1 MVDIT
6 KILEEQTTP
15 PNRSTIDMS
24 NMFDEETAPSEYSTI
39 NEDKVGTVREDVGG
53 LSRKE
58 AMAFAGSMGF
68 ADTYRGI
75 KQIFSI
81 GEETMKQDQAKLNR
95 IFANKDYGKAAVA
108 AYMGGVIADPFGWVI
123 PVAKAKSISS
133 LVKQGMA
140 YGAGFGAAG
149 YTDETSFANNTEMW
163 EQKMIQAGYGAASGG
178 LITGV
183 IGLAG
188 KKALGFGEESS
199 ALTKIDDEVE
209 TQRLQKLSAKER
221 DEEVLKNKGLTE
233 QMTMANKYAER
244 VGRPMWNYMTKNPLG
259 TFGAGVGTYA
269 ALTNPVYENAN
280 SAQEYMIN
288 TGLTALAFIGGKKLG
303 TLAQDTEKG
312 NKLVYAINPDIHMSP
327 EIYTQWN
334 KMKGTISGHQSALSS
349 LHADLTKLTP
359 EENKLAYQLFSGDL
373 DDKILTKMSDK
384 NNLSPEV
391 VDNLLKLKD
400 KKLKIFT
407 KIGEDMRDAGILSD
421 DVFKTNLDSYLRR
434 TYQKVLD
441 TKGPQEAAKLKGVLG
456 KIRGD
461 SVRGRGIIVRSGV
474 KADEVAGIVDPLRQE
489 RILDTK
495 IKTDYEKRFED
506 TDTVDVEKRGKLINR
521 VQSKADPDYI
531 TQKSDLD
538 QGSNYGVIVK
548 DNEDGTHDII
558 AQLTKKEREE
568 LGEIEDAAL
577 SVSRT
582 AKDLN
587 TTLGLGRFY
596 KGVLDDGAGKY
607 VFDQSTLIGKD
618 KQFANL
624 QEMKEG
630 GYKIIPNEFIKDEVG
645 DNIPKYGALN
655 GKVVP
660 EDTFKDIELLTKIRE
675 DNFAYGNGL
684 ANKWFKLQRFWKKT
698 KTVYNPAVHMNNLV
712 ANFSMYYMSNG
723 SWKTFSKASKEF
735 KQIFAYERGKVE
747 LEDLPKDLR
756 DLYNEGGLSA
766 DLVSAEMRAQGNLE
780 NVYDDLIKTHKTDGA
795 EKTGDFMN
803 DVLDTGMRQLKKG
816 SKIFGPADKL
826 SSDIYQLEDKI
837 FRYALYKTRK
847 EQINPKTGKLYTN
860 EEAAKD
866 AIRYFIDYDIRSP
879 QINTLRNTA
888 VPFLSYSYRVIPLL
902 IETAAVRP
910 QKFAVLAALGYAAN
924 DMGRETA
931 GSTRDLEDT
940 ERKLMQEFRKKRM
953 FENPFIDMPYA
964 NIRLPYDGI
973 NGGAKY
979 FDITRKLPGGDVFAM
994 GGPGAGSIPYLP
1006 ASAQPGG
1013 IGMTALDVFV
1023 KGQDSFTGQKF
1034 DEMGLNFG
1042 EIILNR
1048 TSKFAQDFVPNLPV
1062 FAGTPL
1068 ADLTPASR
1076 KVTQAFQ
1083 EGGYQ
1088 TYSDPLTGLE
1098 ALANTFGLTVNTAD
1112 IERLAV
1118 LKGKEVKGL
1127 QSQYKKELKSL
1138 DMDRRKGLISFDEYQ
1153 EKFQDLRERL
1163 VKEMEEAT
1171 KK

>member
-1 MVDIT
+1 MVDIS
-6 KILEEQTTP
+6 KILDEEMTP
-15 PNRSTIDMS
+15 PSQSTVDMS
-24 NMFDEETAPSEYSTI
+24 NMFNEETTPSQYSTI
-39 NEDKVGTVREDVGG
+39 NEGKVGTVREDVSG

-58 AMAFAGSMGF
+58 ALSFAGSMGF

-75 KQIFSI
+75 KQIVGI

-95 IFANKDYGKAAVA
+95 IFANKDYGKAALA
-108 AYMGGVIADPFGWVI
+108 TYMGGVIADPFGWVI

-149 YTDETSFANNTEMW
+149 YTDENSFANNTEMW
-163 EQKMIQAGYGAASGG
+163 EQKMYQAGLGAVSGG
-178 LITGV
+178 AITGV
-183 IGLAG
+183 IGIAG
-188 KKALGFGEESS
+188 KKALGFDDESS

-209 TQRLQKLSAKER
+209 IQRLQKLSAKEKE
-221 DEEVLKNKGLTE
+221 EEVLKNKGLAE
-233 QMTMANKYAER
+233 QMTMSQKYAEK
-244 VGRPMWNYMTKNPLG
+244 VGRPLWNSMTKNPLG
-259 TFGAGVGTYA
+259 ATGALGGAYIG
-269 ALTNPVYENAN
+269 LNYLEDSN
-280 SAQEYMIN
+280 SAEEYMIN
-288 TGLTALAFIGGKKLG
+288 TGITALAFLGGKKLG
-303 TLAQDTEKG
+303 SKFQDTEMG

-349 LHADLTKLTP
+349 LHADLSKLTP
-359 EENKLAYQLFSGDL
+359 EENKLAYQLFSGDMN
-373 DDKILTKMSDK
+373 DKILTKMSDK
-384 NNLSPEV
+384 NKISQEV
-391 VDNLLKLKD
+391 VDNLLRLKD
-400 KKLKIFT
+400 KKIKIFT
-407 KIGEDMRDAGILSD
+407 KLGEDMRDAGILSD
-421 DVFKTNLDSYLRR
+421 DIFKTNLDSYLRR

-461 SVRGRGIIVRSGV
+461 SVRGRGVIVKSGV
-474 KADEVAGIVDPLRQE
+474 KSEEVSKIVDPLRQE

-495 IKTDYEKRFED
+495 IKTDYEKKFAD
-506 TDTVDVEKRGKLINR
+506 TDIVDVEKRGKLINR

-531 TQKSDLD
+531 AQKSDLD

-577 SVSRT
+577 SVART

-596 KGVLDDGAGKY
+596 KGVFDDGAGKY

-618 KQFANL
+618 KQFATL
-624 QEMKEG
+624 QEMKDG
-630 GYKIIPNEFIKDEVG
+630 GYKVIPNEFIKDEVG

-655 GKVVP
+655 GKVVS
-660 EDTFKDIELLTKIRE
+660 EDMFKDIELLTKIKE
-675 DNFAYGNGL
+675 DNFAYGSGL
-684 ANKWFKLQRFWKKT
+684 ANKWFKAQRFWKKT

-735 KQIFAYERGKVE
+735 KDIFKYERGNIE

-766 DLVSAEMRAQGNLE
+766 DLVSAEMRSQGNLE

-803 DVLDTGMRQLKKG
+803 DALDTGMRQLRKG
-816 SKIFGPADKL
+816 TKIFGPADKL

-879 QINTLRNTA
+879 NVNLIRNTA
-888 VPFLSYSYRVIPLL
+888 VPFLSYSYRVMPLL
-902 IETAAVRP
+902 IETAVVRP

-931 GSTRDLEDT
+931 GSTKDLEDN
-940 ERKLMQEFRKKRM
+940 ERKFMQDFRKKRM
-953 FENPFIDMPYA
+953 FENPYVDMSYS
-964 NIRLPYDGI
+964 NIRLPYNGN

-979 FDITRKLPGGDVFAM
+979 FDITRKLPGGDVFEM
-994 GGPGAGSIPYLP
+994 GGQGAEAVPFLP
-1006 ASAQPGG
+1006 SFLQPGG
-1013 IGMTALDVFV
+1013 IAKSAYDAFFA
-1023 KGQDSFTGQKF
+1023 GQDSFTGQKF
-1034 DEMGLNFG
+1034 NEMGLNPA
-1042 EIILNR
+1042 EILLNR
-1048 TSKFAQDFVPNLPV
+1048 TSQFGKDFIPNVPV

-1068 ADLTPASR
+1068 ADLNPASR

-1088 TYSDPLTGLE
+1088 TYSDPLSGTE
-1098 ALANTFGLTVNTAD
+1098 ALLSTFGLTVNTAD
-1112 IERLAV
+1112 VERLAV
-1118 LKGKEVKGL
+1118 FKGKEIKGL

-1138 DMDRRKGLISFDEYQ
+1138 DNDRRKGLISFDDYQ

-1163 VKEMEEAT
+1163 VNEIEDAT
-1171 KK
+1171 KE

>member
-1 MVDIT
+1 VVDIT
-6 KILEEQTTP
+6 SILEEETTS
-15 PNRSTIDMS
+15 PNRSTVDMS

-39 NEDKVGTVREDVGG
+39 NEDKVGTIREDVGG

-58 AMAFAGSMGF
+58 AIAFASSMGF

-178 LITGV
+178 LITGA

-209 TQRLQKLSAKER
+209 TQRLQKLSAKEK

-233 QMTMANKYAER
+233 QMTMSNKYAER

-259 TFGAGVGTYA
+259 AGGAGLGAYA
-269 ALTNPVYENAN
+269 GLNYLEDGN

-303 TLAQDTEKG
+303 TYIQNTETG

-373 DDKILTKMSDK
+373 DEKILTKMSDK
-384 NNLSPEV
+384 NELSQEV

-400 KKLKIFT
+400 KKIKVFT

-489 RILDTK
+489 RRLDTK
-495 IKTDYEKRFED
+495 IKTDYEKRFAD

-531 TQKSDLD
+531 AQKSDLD
-538 QGSNYGVIVK
+538 QRSNYGVIVK

-607 VFDQSTLIGKD
+607 VFDQSTLVGKD

-624 QEMKEG
+624 KEMKEG
-630 GYKIIPNEFIKDEVG
+630 GYKVIPNEFIKDEVG

-723 SWKTFSKASKEF
+723 SWKTFAKASKEF

-803 DVLDTGMRQLKKG
+803 DALDTGLRQLRKG
-816 SKIFGPADKL
+816 TKIFGPADKL

-879 QINTLRNTA
+879 NVNLVRNTA

-902 IETAAVRP
+902 IETAVVRP

-953 FENPFIDMPYA
+953 FENPFIDMPYS
-964 NIRLPYDGI
+964 NIRLPYDGN

-979 FDITRKLPGGDVFAM
+979 FDITRKLPGGDVFEM
-994 GGPGAGSIPYLP
+994 GGQGPEAVPYLFSFLQP
-1006 ASAQPGG
+1006 SGIAKSAYDAF
-1013 IGMTALDVFV
+1013 IA
-1023 KGQDSFTGQKF
+1023 GQDSFTGQKYN
-1034 DEMGLNFG
+1034 EMGLSAP
-1042 EIILNR
+1042 EILLNR
-1048 TSKFAQDFVPNLPV
+1048 TSKFAQDFIPNLP
-1062 FAGTPL
+1062 FYGTS
-1068 ADLTPASR
+1068 LTPASR

-1083 EGGYQ
+1083 EGGYK
-1088 TYSDPLTGLE
+1088 TYSDPLSEME
-1098 ALANTFGLTVNTAD
+1098 ALASTFGLTVNTAD

-1127 QSQYKKELKSL
+1127 QSKYRKELKSL
-1138 DMDRRKGLISFDEYQ
+1138 DMDMRKGLISFDEYQ
-1153 EKFQDLRERL
+1153 EKFKDLRERL

>member
-1 MVDIT
+1 VVDIS
-6 KILEEQTTP
+6 KILDEEMTP
-15 PNRSTIDMS
+15 PSQSTVDMS
-24 NMFDEETAPSEYSTI
+24 NMFNEETTPSQYSTI
-39 NEDKVGTVREDVGG
+39 NEGKVGTVREDVSG

-58 AMAFAGSMGF
+58 ALSFAGSMGF

-75 KQIFSI
+75 KQIVGI

-95 IFANKDYGKAAVA
+95 IFANKDYGKAALA
-108 AYMGGVIADPFGWVI
+108 TYMGGVIADPFGWVI

-149 YTDETSFANNTEMW
+149 YTDENSFANNTEMW
-163 EQKMIQAGYGAASGG
+163 EQKMYQAGLGAVSGG
-178 LITGV
+178 AITGV
-183 IGLAG
+183 IGIAG
-188 KKALGFGEESS
+188 KKALGFDDESS

-209 TQRLQKLSAKER
+209 IQRLQKLSAKEKE
-221 DEEVLKNKGLTE
+221 EEVLKNKGLAE
-233 QMTMANKYAER
+233 QMTMSQKYAEK
-244 VGRPMWNYMTKNPLG
+244 VGRPLWNSMTKNPLG
-259 TFGAGVGTYA
+259 ATGALGGAYIG
-269 ALTNPVYENAN
+269 LNYLEDSN
-280 SAQEYMIN
+280 SAEEYMIN
-288 TGLTALAFIGGKKLG
+288 TGITALAFLGGKKLG
-303 TLAQDTEKG
+303 SKFQDTEMG

-349 LHADLTKLTP
+349 LHADLSKLTP
-359 EENKLAYQLFSGDL
+359 EENKLAYQLFSGDMN
-373 DDKILTKMSDK
+373 DKILTKMSDK
-384 NNLSPEV
+384 NKISQEV
-391 VDNLLKLKD
+391 VDNLLRLKD
-400 KKLKIFT
+400 KKIKIFT
-407 KIGEDMRDAGILSD
+407 KLGEDMRDAGILSD
-421 DVFKTNLDSYLRR
+421 DIFKTNLDSYLRR

-461 SVRGRGIIVRSGV
+461 SVRGRGVIVKSGV
-474 KADEVAGIVDPLRQE
+474 KSEEVSKIVDPLRQE

-495 IKTDYEKRFED
+495 IKTDYEKKFAD
-506 TDTVDVEKRGKLINR
+506 TDIVDVEKRGKLINR

-531 TQKSDLD
+531 AQKSDLD

-577 SVSRT
+577 SVART

-596 KGVLDDGAGKY
+596 KGVFDDGAGKY

-618 KQFANL
+618 KQFATL
-624 QEMKEG
+624 QEMKDG
-630 GYKIIPNEFIKDEVG
+630 GYKVIPNEFIKDEVG

-655 GKVVP
+655 GKVVS
-660 EDTFKDIELLTKIRE
+660 EDMFKDIELLTKIKE
-675 DNFAYGNGL
+675 DNFAYGSGL
-684 ANKWFKLQRFWKKT
+684 ANKWFKAQRFWKKT

-735 KQIFAYERGKVE
+735 KDIFKYERGNIE

-766 DLVSAEMRAQGNLE
+766 DLVSAEMRSQGNLE

-803 DVLDTGMRQLKKG
+803 DALDTGMRQLRKG
-816 SKIFGPADKL
+816 TKIFGPADKL

-879 QINTLRNTA
+879 NVNLIRNTA
-888 VPFLSYSYRVIPLL
+888 VPFLSYSYRVMPLL
-902 IETAAVRP
+902 IETAVVRP

-931 GSTRDLEDT
+931 GSTKDLEDN
-940 ERKLMQEFRKKRM
+940 ERKFMQDFRKKRM
-953 FENPFIDMPYA
+953 FENPYVDMSYS
-964 NIRLPYDGI
+964 NIRLPYNGN

-979 FDITRKLPGGDVFAM
+979 FDITRKLPGGDVFEM
-994 GGPGAGSIPYLP
+994 GGQGAEAVPFLP
-1006 ASAQPGG
+1006 SFLQPGG
-1013 IGMTALDVFV
+1013 IAKSAYDAFFA
-1023 KGQDSFTGQKF
+1023 GQDSFTGQKF
-1034 DEMGLNFG
+1034 NEMGLNPA
-1042 EIILNR
+1042 EILLNR
-1048 TSKFAQDFVPNLPV
+1048 TSQFGKDFIPNVPV

-1068 ADLTPASR
+1068 ADLNPASR

-1088 TYSDPLTGLE
+1088 TYSDPLSGTE
-1098 ALANTFGLTVNTAD
+1098 ALLSTFGLTVNTAD
-1112 IERLAV
+1112 VERLAV
-1118 LKGKEVKGL
+1118 FKGKEIKGL

-1138 DMDRRKGLISFDEYQ
+1138 DNDRRKGLISFDDYQ

-1163 VKEMEEAT
+1163 VNEIEDAT
-1171 KK
+1171 KE

>member
-1 MVDIT
+1 MVDIS
-6 KILEEQTTP
+6 KILDEEMTP
-15 PNRSTIDMS
+15 PSQSTVDMS
-24 NMFDEETAPSEYSTI
+24 NMFDEETTPSQYSII
-39 NEDKVGTVREDVGG
+39 NEGKVGTVREDVSG

-58 AMAFAGSMGF
+58 ALSFAGSMGF

-95 IFANKDYGKAAVA
+95 IFANKDYGKAALA
-108 AYMGGVIADPFGWVI
+108 TYMGGVIADPFGWVI
-123 PVAKAKSISS
+123 PVTKAKSISS

-149 YTDETSFANNTEMW
+149 YTDENSFANNTEMW

-221 DEEVLKNKGLTE
+221 DEELLKNKGLTE

-259 TFGAGVGTYA
+259 ATGALGGAYVGLNY
-269 ALTNPVYENAN
+269 LEDSN
-280 SAQEYMIN
+280 SAEEYMIN
-288 TGLTALAFIGGKKLG
+288 TGLTALAFLGGKKLG
-303 TLAQDTEKG
+303 SKFQDTEMG

-349 LHADLTKLTP
+349 LHTDLSKLTP
-359 EENKLAYQLFSGDL
+359 EENKLAYQLFSGDMN
-373 DDKILTKMSDK
+373 DKILTKMSDK
-384 NNLSPEV
+384 NEISQEV
-391 VDNLLKLKD
+391 VDNLLRLKD
-400 KKLKIFT
+400 KKIKIFT
-407 KIGEDMRDAGILSD
+407 KLGEDMRDAGILSD
-421 DVFKTNLDSYLRR
+421 DIFKTNLDSYLRR

-461 SVRGRGIIVRSGV
+461 SVRGRGVIVKSGV
-474 KADEVAGIVDPLRQE
+474 KSEEVSKIVDPLRQE

-495 IKTDYEKRFED
+495 IKTDYEKKFAD

-531 TQKSDLD
+531 AQKSDLD

-577 SVSRT
+577 SVART

-596 KGVLDDGAGKY
+596 KGVFDDGAGKY

-618 KQFANL
+618 KQFATL
-624 QEMKEG
+624 QEMKDG
-630 GYKIIPNEFIKDEVG
+630 GYKVIPNEFIKDEVG

-655 GKVVP
+655 GKVVS
-660 EDTFKDIELLTKIRE
+660 EDMFKDIELLTKIKE
-675 DNFAYGNGL
+675 DNFAYGSGL
-684 ANKWFKLQRFWKKT
+684 ANKWFKAQRFWKKT

-735 KQIFAYERGKVE
+735 KDIFKYERGNIE

-766 DLVSAEMRAQGNLE
+766 DLVSAEMRSQGNLE

-803 DVLDTGMRQLKKG
+803 DALDTGMRQLRKG
-816 SKIFGPADKL
+816 TKIFGPADKL

-879 QINTLRNTA
+879 NVNLIRNTA
-888 VPFLSYSYRVIPLL
+888 VPFLSYSYRVMPLL
-902 IETAAVRP
+902 IETAVVRP

-931 GSTRDLEDT
+931 GSTKDLEDN
-940 ERKLMQEFRKKRM
+940 ERKFMQDFRKKRM
-953 FENPFIDMPYA
+953 FENPYVDMSYS
-964 NIRLPYDGI
+964 NIRLPYNGN

-979 FDITRKLPGGDVFAM
+979 FDITRKLPGGDVFEM
-994 GGPGAGSIPYLP
+994 GGQGAEAVPFLP
-1006 ASAQPGG
+1006 SFLQPGG
-1013 IGMTALDVFV
+1013 IAKSAYDAFFA
-1023 KGQDSFTGQKF
+1023 GQDSFTGQKF
-1034 DEMGLNFG
+1034 NEMGLNPA
-1042 EIILNR
+1042 EILLNR
-1048 TSKFAQDFVPNLPV
+1048 TSQFGKDFIPNVPV

-1068 ADLTPASR
+1068 ADLNPASR

-1098 ALANTFGLTVNTAD
+1098 ALASTFGLTVNTAD

-1118 LKGKEVKGL
+1118 LKGKEIKGL

-1138 DMDRRKGLISFDEYQ
+1138 DMDRRKGLISFDKYQ

-1163 VKEMEEAT
+1163 VKEMEDAT